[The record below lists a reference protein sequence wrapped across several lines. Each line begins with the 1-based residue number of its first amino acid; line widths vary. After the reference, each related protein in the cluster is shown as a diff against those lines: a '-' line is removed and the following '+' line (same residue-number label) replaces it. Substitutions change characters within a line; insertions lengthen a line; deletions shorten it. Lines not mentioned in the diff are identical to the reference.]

1 MVKEFNMMRAQEVH
15 KLVEWP
21 LSVNIIGMKWV
32 YIPKFDS
39 DSRLLDRKARIV
51 AHVREPLRGKH
62 P

>member
-1 MVKEFNMMRAQEVH
+1 MVKEFNMMRAQGVH

-21 LSVNIIGMKWV
+21 LSMNIIGMKWV

-51 AHVREPLRGKH
+51 AQGFS
-62 P
+62 